1 MDIGALI
8 QAPMADKAWIKKCLI
23 MGLICI
29 IPIAGFLNLMGWMAT
44 FTTTRL
50 EGGTDLPEA
59 GLSYIGRGWKVFLSV
74 LPVVG
79 VYIVLIILT
88 GVITAVAGHI
98 HVRIVATILGFAMG
112 LIMLA
117 FGLFVGVGM
126 PAILYLHIV
135 KGEAYPSLQ
144 FGKIMKTITGG
155 GTDYLM
161 LFLAVLVAGIIGGLG
176 EIACGVGV
184 LVTMPFGQA
193 IYAAAIAAFA
203 PIAAKKN
210 L

>member
-44 FTTTRL
+44 FTTTRM

-59 GLSYIGRGWKVFLSV
+59 GLSYIGRGWKVFLAM
-74 LPVVG
+74 LPIFG
-79 VYIVLIILT
+79 LYIVLIIVM
-88 GVITAVAGHI
+88 GVVGAVAGHI
-98 HVRIVATILGFAMG
+98 HVRIVATILSLVMG
-112 LIMLA
+112 LVMLA
-117 FGLFVGVGM
+117 FGLFVAVGS
-126 PAILYLHIV
+126 PAILYLHVV
-135 KGEAYPSLQ
+135 KGEPWASMQ

-193 IYAAAIAAFA
+193 IYAAALAAFA
-203 PIAAKKN
+203 PIAQKKN